1 MVAKTARVS
10 TAPNSTTLVSTSLD
24 PIAPNFI
31 DRIVAFRPALR
42 RQAELLLRSRSH
54 IASPDDLVQD
64 VIVTALQNAH
74 RYDDDNLWGWLL
86 AILHGHVRNA
96 SRRAHARIM
105 SPLSGPDDDAGA
117 MELPIAAPQEHP
129 LHLDDVMT
137 VLRTLSAADQEI
149 IWLARVDGLSQDE
162 IAVQLDLPLGTV
174 YSRLSRATARLRAA
188 CEAEPRPP
196 SIRQPSHGF
205 AA

>member
-1 MVAKTARVS
+1 MVAR
-10 TAPNSTTLVSTSLD
+10 TTPASTSLD
-24 PIAPNFI
+24 PTAPDLTTPDFL
-31 DRIVAFRPALR
+31 DRIVALRPALR
-42 RQAELLLRSRSH
+42 RQAELLLRRRNH

-64 VIVTALQNAH
+64 VIVTALQSAH
-74 RYDDDNLWGWLL
+74 RYEDDNLWGWLL

-105 SPLSGPDDDAGA
+105 VPLSGPDDDAGVL
-117 MELPIAAPQEHP
+117 ELPIAATQEQP

-137 VLRTLSAADQEI
+137 ALRTLPAADQQI
-149 IWLARVDGLSQDE
+149 IWLARVDGLSQDA
-162 IAVQLDLPLGTV
+162 IAAQLDLPLGTV

-188 CEAEPRPP
+188 CEAEPQSANARRP
-196 SIRQPSHGF
+196 SYGR